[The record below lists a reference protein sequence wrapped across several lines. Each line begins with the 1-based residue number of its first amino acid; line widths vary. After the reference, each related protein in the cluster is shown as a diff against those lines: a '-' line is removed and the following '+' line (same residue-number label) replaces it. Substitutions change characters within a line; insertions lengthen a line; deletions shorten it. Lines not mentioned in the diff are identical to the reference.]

1 MHKSQCILAVA
12 LAAVAILALSLNA
25 CGSEEESAAS
35 VGAVEYRAYLEENA
49 AALVRAV
56 QAMQPELE
64 NGEVERAGSRFAR
77 ARVRYSQVEPA
88 AEAFATLD
96 ARINALPGQV
106 PANELRGFHAIER
119 SLFEAGNTA
128 GTAVIGR
135 RLIADTKELE
145 RRLASVPFSAEQLAA
160 GATTI
165 LDEIAQVTLA
175 GKEQPYAGA
184 DLVDVSA
191 NLEAV
196 AAAYHALEP
205 TLTDEERQQLQP
217 LLRRAYAGIGAYG
230 VPARDPDQPWDRS
243 PGTQF
248 TVFEELSAAEVKALR
263 EQAEALG
270 AAFAEVRDRLAD
282 E

>member
-1 MHKSQCILAVA
+1 MLSAV
-12 LAAVAILALSLNA
+12 LALGVPA
-25 CGSEEESAAS
+25 CGSSEEEPPAVIEA
-35 VGAVEYRAYLEENA
+35 GAYRAYLEENA

-88 AEAFATLD
+88 AETLAALD
-96 ARINALPGQV
+96 ARINASPSQGE
-106 PANELRGFHAIER
+106 AGRLRGFQAIER
-119 SLFEAGNTA
+119 ALFEAGSTDGTA
-128 GTAVIGR
+128 GIGR

-145 RRLASVPFSAEQLAA
+145 RRLAAASFSAEQLAA
-160 GATTI
+160 GATAI
-165 LDEIAQVTLA
+165 LDEIAKVTLA

-196 AAAYHALEP
+196 GAAYRALRP
-205 TLTDEERQQLQP
+205 ALTEEERQRARP
-217 LLRRAYAGIGAYG
+217 PLRRAYAGIDVYG
-230 VPARDPDQPWDRS
+230 EPARGPNQAWDRS

-248 TVFEELSAAEVKALR
+248 TVFEELSAAEVKTLR
-263 EQAEALG
+263 EQAEELG
-270 AAFAEVRDRLAD
+270 AVFAEIRDRLAD